1 MNRLEKLAA
10 KKKLIDRLVDK
21 ILDKTNTSQMGRKH
35 LRPVLKAGVIG
46 LGGVAGVAGGMGALA
61 LADPGGKVS
70 DLHHRISKKYPQY
83 VKRAD

>member
-21 ILDKTNTSQMGRKH
+21 ILDKTGTLYGRKY